1 MPRKL
6 LNEQQKKENR
16 IKSHLKY
23 LRSEKG
29 KKARSRALKT
39 YYTKNQQTIIDKNKK
54 YYEDTY
60 SKVVKEKRG
69 TGKKKGANINIINHT
84 EIKFNKE
91 WKEKKIIDDRTY
103 LIKDEDDKTYR
114 LTTEELMIKQ
124 QTHPNLKIM
133 ISFD

>member
-1 MPRKL
+1 MPRIL

-16 IKSHLKY
+16 IKSHMKY
-23 LRSEKG
+23 LKSEKG
-29 KKARSRALKT
+29 KLARSRALKT

-69 TGKKKGANINIINHT
+69 TGKKKGANVNIINHT

-91 WKEKKIIDDRTY
+91 WKEKKIVDDRTY
-103 LIKDEDDKTYR
+103 LIKDEDNKTYR
-114 LTTEELMIKQ
+114 LTTEELRIKQ

>member
-1 MPRKL
+1 MPRIL
-6 LNEQQKKENR
+6 LNEQQKKEHR

-39 YYTKNQQTIIDKNKK
+39 YYTKNQQSIIDKNKK

-69 TGKKKGANINIINHT
+69 TGKKKGANVNIINHT

-91 WKEKKIIDDRTY
+91 WKEKKIVDDRTY

-114 LTTEELMIKQ
+114 LTTDELRVKK